1 MLSYECYDMS
11 WYAMHIYCY
20 VILRIQIKRFKLDIL
35 SFNNSQSS
43 CKFFKILHVRLLIVS
58 FISIE
63 WLKVNHMGQVVN

>member
-1 MLSYECYDMS
+1 MS

-35 SFNNSQSS
+35 SFNNSHSS
-43 CKFFKILHVRLLIVS
+43 SEFFKILHVRLLIVS